1 MVVGREGAQR
11 VPLSKHAGIDVPHL
25 YHVAF
30 DFHAAVIQ
38 RWRLKKGDEEAT
50 EVASD
55 DGRKE
60 GRKEGVRQREK
71 TGEET

>member
-1 MVVGREGAQR
+1 MVAGREGAQR

-30 DFHAAVIQ
+30 DSHAAVIQ
-38 RWRLKKGDEEAT
+38 RWRLKGDKEAT

-55 DGRKE
+55 DGWKE
-60 GRKEGVRQREK
+60 GRKEGRK
-71 TGEET
+71 A

>member
-1 MVVGREGAQR
+1 M
-11 VPLSKHAGIDVPHL
+11 PLSKHAGIDVPHL

-30 DFHAAVIQ
+30 DSHAAVIQ
-38 RWRLKKGDEEAT
+38 RWRLKGDKEAT

-55 DGRKE
+55 DGWKE